1 MTEKLAVK
9 KHIFKMSGISAD
21 VLGQILL
28 NAYLHYPQFF
38 SRNYTLSE
46 MLTTIRHNGTMLP
59 FIANATGLDERV
71 LERTVDWY
79 LKVAKYME
87 TKTAT
92 PTSNK

>member
-1 MTEKLAVK
+1 
-9 KHIFKMSGISAD
+9 MSGISAD

-59 FIANATGLDERV
+59 FIANTTGLDESV
-71 LERTVDWY
+71 LQGTIDLY
-79 LKVAKYME
+79 LEVASYME
-87 TKTAT
+87 PTTAA
-92 PTSNK
+92 PTSNSTDNK